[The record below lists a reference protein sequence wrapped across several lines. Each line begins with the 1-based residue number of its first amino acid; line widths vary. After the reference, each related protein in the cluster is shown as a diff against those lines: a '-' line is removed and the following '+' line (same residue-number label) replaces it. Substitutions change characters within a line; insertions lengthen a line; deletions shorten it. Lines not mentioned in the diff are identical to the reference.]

1 MSQSFTLNRRGYFFT
16 AGMNKLSR
24 LQEIIPLRGEL
35 KVPSFNIRCE
45 EVRKRKP
52 RAKLCLGP
60 HQLFVKALD
69 FAQ

>member
-35 KVPSFNIRCE
+35 KAPSFNIRCE
-45 EVRKRKP
+45 EARK
-52 RAKLCLGP
+52 G
-60 HQLFVKALD
+60 
-69 FAQ
+69 